1 MRRALAPLRMLYVLA
16 TNSVRTSDVL
26 CEYLRDRLAPGDAVH
41 AINSQHGGDRSSAA
55 DVREGEEAL
64 DAVEDALDDIEGVT
78 VETHQFVRGNS
89 PAEDVLAYADDV
101 DADEFVIGVR
111 DRSPTA
117 KVVFGSVAQ
126 DLLLGANLPLRV
138 VPQETV

>member
-1 MRRALAPLRMLYVLA
+1 MLYVLA
-16 TNSVRTSDVL
+16 TNSVRTSEVL

-41 AINSQHGGDRSSAA
+41 AVNSQRGGDRTDSVEIR
-55 DVREGEEAL
+55 DGENAL
-64 DAVEDALDDIEGVT
+64 AAVEDALGGVADVT
-78 VETHQFVRGNS
+78 VETHQFVRGNP

-101 DADEFVIGVR
+101 DADEFVIGIR

-126 DLLLGANLPLRV
+126 DILLGSNLPMRV
-138 VPQETV
+138 VPRELV

>member
-1 MRRALAPLRMLYVLA
+1 MMLYVLA
-16 TNSVRTSDVL
+16 TNSVRTSEVL

-41 AINSQHGGDRSSAA
+41 AVNSQRGGDRTDS
-55 DVREGEEAL
+55 VEIRNGEDAL
-64 DAVEDALDDIEGVT
+64 AAVEDALGGVADVT
-78 VETHQFVRGNS
+78 VETHQFVRGNP

-101 DADEFVIGVR
+101 DADEFVIGIR

-126 DLLLGANLPLRV
+126 DILLGSNLPMRV
-138 VPQETV
+138 VPREQV

>member
-1 MRRALAPLRMLYVLA
+1 MMLYVLA
-16 TNSVRTSDVL
+16 TNSVRTSEVL

-41 AINSQHGGDRSSAA
+41 AVNSQRGGDRTDSVEIR
-55 DVREGEEAL
+55 DGENAL
-64 DAVEDALDDIEGVT
+64 AAVEDALGGVADVT
-78 VETHQFVRGNS
+78 VETHQFVRGNP

-101 DADEFVIGVR
+101 DADEFVIGIR

-126 DLLLGANLPLRV
+126 DILLGSNLPMRV
-138 VPQETV
+138 VPREQV